1 MFKGGDREGFTK
13 KKEGIEEEKN
23 KNKMD
28 AFLITKENQL
38 INNKYSI

>member
-1 MFKGGDREGFTK
+1 MFKGGDREGFTR

-23 KNKMD
+23 KKMD

-38 INNKYSI
+38 INNRYSI